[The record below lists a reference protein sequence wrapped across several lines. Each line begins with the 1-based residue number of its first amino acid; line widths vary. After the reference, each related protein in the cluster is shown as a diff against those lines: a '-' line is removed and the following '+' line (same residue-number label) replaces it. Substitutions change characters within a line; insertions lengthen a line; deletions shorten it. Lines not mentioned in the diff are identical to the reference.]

1 VEKFSY
7 CIIPTT
13 LNPLGIAKHADVI
26 TRTFKHIRQLSADAE
41 MFAIINSYDV
51 SKDAEKRN
59 GVLLQH
65 LQRHIDLYAATDPK
79 CQLIH
84 PDAAK
89 IRYSV
94 SLLYW
99 GYHILKVQNRNWRSV
114 KRPGAV
120 IRAQTFY
127 NWRIII
133 LLLEQGKFK

>member
-1 VEKFSY
+1 M
-7 CIIPTT
+7 P
-13 LNPLGIAKHADVI
+13 
-26 TRTFKHIRQLSADAE
+26 

-99 GYHILKVQNRNWRSV
+99 GYHIIEGSKPQLAFRETA
-114 KRPGAV
+114 GAV
-120 IRAQTFY
+120 IRARTFY
-127 NWRIII
+127 NWRNISKITPIWINCAI
-133 LLLEQGKFK
+133 LNM